1 MFGRRFQQKKWLD
14 FDHVGCQAQERTER
28 VGRAEKKASFP
39 LQHGAMD
46 TLGVAYW
53 MREQTFVVGTPVRT
67 LVYSSEKN
75 WWLEAMPL
83 AVEDVSVKA
92 GKFSATKLK
101 LQTFFGKEL
110 QQKGDVLVWI
120 STQGERPII
129 QVKADI
135 KLGSIWIELAKF
147 QAGKS

>member
-1 MFGRRFQQKKWLD
+1 
-14 FDHVGCQAQERTER
+14 
-28 VGRAEKKASFP
+28 
-39 LQHGAMD
+39 
-46 TLGVAYW
+46 
-53 MREQTFVVGTPVRT
+53 
-67 LVYSSEKN
+67 
-75 WWLEAMPL
+75 MPL